1 MKIKDNLVKILVPVL
16 AILVAFAA
24 GGIIML
30 CIRLSVFRRVRKHKE
45 DRSDPCD
52 CLSSDFYRSCGV
64 LCL

>member
-30 CIRLSVFRRVRKHKE
+30 CMGKIPFRHTAFCFPA
-45 DRSDPCD
+45 RSEAQG
-52 CLSSDFYRSCGV
+52 RS
-64 LCL
+64 LRPL